1 MKGQGMQSGC
11 KLRILFVLAL
21 GVLVAPAAAPAQ
33 APAKTPRIGV
43 LRAGAPPDHLLEAF
57 REGLRDLGY
66 VEGRNIVL
74 EYRWAEGQLDRLPE
88 LAAELVRLK
97 VDLIAPWSTP
107 AALASRN
114 ATTTIP
120 IVFGG
125 VGDPVR
131 IGLVASLAHP
141 GGNAT
146 GVSLLAEE
154 LSGKRL
160 ELLRETV
167 PRATRVAM
175 LWNSTNPSMV
185 SRAQS
190 AQTAA
195 GVLGVTLQSLGV
207 YDLVTFD
214 NAFATITRT
223 RPDVLLTLI
232 DPFTNQHRKRIVDF
246 AATQRL
252 PAIYEAREFV
262 DAGGLMSYG
271 PSLAALHRRAA
282 TYVDKILKGAKPADL
297 PVEQPTRFEMVINL
311 KAARALG
318 LAIPQSV
325 LMRAD
330 QVIQ

>member
-1 MKGQGMQSGC
+1 MMTY
-11 KLRILFVLAL
+11 RVAAAMFVLMAL
-21 GVLVAPAAAPAQ
+21 AGAMPGISDAQ
-33 APAKTPRIGV
+33 QPGKIPRIGV
-43 LRAGAPPDHLLEAF
+43 LRPGAPPDHLVEAF

-66 VEGRNIVL
+66 VEGRNILL
-74 EYRWAEGQLDRLPE
+74 EYRWAEGKPDRLPD
-88 LAAELVRLK
+88 LAAELVRMK
-97 VDLIAPWSTP
+97 VDLITSWSTP
-107 AALASRN
+107 AALAARN
-114 ATTTIP
+114 ATATIP

-131 IGLVASLAHP
+131 IGLVASLARP

-146 GVSLLAEE
+146 GVSMLAEE
-154 LSGKRL
+154 LSAKRL

-167 PRATRVAM
+167 PRAMRVAM

-190 AQTAA
+190 TQAAA

-207 YDLVTFD
+207 YDLITFD
-214 NAFATITRT
+214 NAFATITRA

-232 DPFTNQHRKRIVDF
+232 DPFTRQHQKRIVDF

-271 PSLAALHRRAA
+271 PSGAALQRRAA

-297 PVEQPTRFEMVINL
+297 PVEQPTRFELVINL
-311 KAARALG
+311 TTAKALG
-318 LAIPQSV
+318 LTIPPSILV
-325 LMRAD
+325 RAD
-330 QVIQ
+330 QVIR